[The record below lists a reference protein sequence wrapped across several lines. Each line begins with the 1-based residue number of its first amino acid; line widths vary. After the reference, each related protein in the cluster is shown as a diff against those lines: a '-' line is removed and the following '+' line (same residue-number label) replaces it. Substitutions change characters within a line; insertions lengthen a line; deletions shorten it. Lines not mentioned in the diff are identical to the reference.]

1 MHRILVVPVT
11 ILVALGLSSADAGSS
26 PEFSTNVQPFLKKNC
41 LACHNDRAKVG
52 GLSLAGYQSTEDMVG
67 NRDLWERVSE
77 RIRNGEMPPKGM
89 PRPTPQD
96 AAAVCS
102 WIDGTFD
109 RIDRNTPPDPG
120 RLTAHRLNR
129 FEYNNAV
136 HDLLAIDFQPADD
149 FPNDDSGY
157 GFDNIGDVLSLSPVL
172 MEKYLAAAEKI
183 ARKAIPT
190 GAHPKP
196 TREKV
201 SNHHVPKY
209 GPAPV
214 GEYIRYQVP
223 NEADYTI
230 RAGVTG
236 KREPLL
242 LTLFVDNVKVKDE
255 VLNGVDDEK
264 PRFIEYPTHL
274 TAGEHRLGARLQR
287 SVAVK
292 PMPKPPDLRFIHAK
306 PQPAR
311 DDKGEEPPP
320 PTPRVDYFELQGP
333 YHPLPAPPT
342 ETRKRIFTCSEQ
354 TTECAETMLR
364 RVTYRAWRRPVK
376 DAEIE
381 KLAGFVTLARSS
393 GDTFDEGMR
402 LALEAIL
409 VSPDFLFRVERD
421 ANPRDASLT
430 HPVSDFELASR
441 LSFFLWSSI
450 PDEILLHAAEERT
463 LHQPAVL
470 KAQMTRMLKDGRS
483 ERFVNSFAGQW
494 LELRNLDSIK
504 PDPDKFPQFEDLRG
518 DMRTETRMFFES
530 VMRDDRSI
538 LDFLDGKYTFLNQE
552 LAEFYGIPGV
562 EGTEFRRVELDGVQR
577 SGILTQASVLTVSSY
592 PTRTS
597 PVIRGKWVLE
607 NLLNAPPPPPP
618 PNVPALADGEV
629 GTKVSLREQLE
640 KHRANPVCA
649 SCHSKMDPLGFG
661 LENYDAIGHWRT
673 KDGSFPIDSSGTLP
687 TGKSFTTPAQMK
699 QILRSNPAA
708 FARCLSEKM
717 LTYALGRGLE
727 RYDRPAVKQLVAQLT
742 ANDYRFDTLV
752 SGIVESLPFQ
762 MRRGEGETHVTQTL
776 AQAHHP

>member
-1 MHRILVVPVT
+1 MHRILGISITV
-11 ILVALGLSSADAGSS
+11 LVALGNCSAADF
-26 PEFSTNVQPFLKKNC
+26 PTTVQPFLKKNC
-41 LACHNDRAKVG
+41 LACHNEKAKYG
-52 GLSLAGYQSTEDMVG
+52 GLVLSGYQSTTDVVS
-67 NRDLWERVSE
+67 NRDLWELVSE
-77 RIRNGEMPPKGM
+77 RIKNGEMPPKGM
-89 PRPTPQD
+89 PRPTPAD
-96 AAAVCS
+96 AAAVTA
-102 WIDGTFD
+102 WIDETFD
-109 RIDRNTPPDPG
+109 RIDRATPPDPG

-136 HDLLAIDFQPADD
+136 QDLLAIDFKPADD

-172 MEKYLAAAEKI
+172 MEKYVSAAEKI

-190 GAHPKP
+190 GTLPKP

-201 SNHHVPKY
+201 PNHHVPKY

-214 GEYIRYQVP
+214 GEYIRYKIS

-230 RAGVTG
+230 RAGVSG

-242 LTLFVDNVKVKDE
+242 ITLYVDNVPVKDA
-255 VLNGVDDEK
+255 VLDSLDDEK
-264 PRFIEYPTHL
+264 ARFIEFPTHL
-274 TAGEHRLGARLQR
+274 TAGEHRLGARLR
-287 SVAVK
+287 RTVTVN
-292 PMPKPPDLRFIHAK
+292 PMPKPPDLRFINATQ
-306 PQPAR
+306 QPVK
-311 DDKGEEPPP
+311 DKNAEPAP
-320 PTPRVDYFELQGP
+320 PTPRVEYVEIQGP

-342 ETRKRIFTCSEQ
+342 EAQKRIFVCTEK
-354 TTECAETMLR
+354 TTACAETMLR
-364 RVTYRAWRRPVK
+364 PLAYHAWRRPVK
-376 DAEIE
+376 EAEIQ
-381 KLAGFVTLARSS
+381 KLARFVTLAQKS

-409 VSPDFLFRVERD
+409 VSPDFLFRIERD
-421 ANPRDASLT
+421 PNPRDASLT

-450 PDEILLHAAEERT
+450 PDAILLHAAEEHT

-470 KAQMTRMLKDGRS
+470 KAQMTRMLKDDRS
-483 ERFVNSFAGQW
+483 GRFVNSFAGQW

-518 DMRTETRMFFES
+518 EMRTETRMFFES
-530 VMRDDRSI
+530 VMREDRSI

-552 LAEFYGIPGV
+552 LAAFYGIPGV
-562 EGTEFRRVELDGVQR
+562 EGNEFRRVELDGVQR
-577 SGILTQASVLTVSSY
+577 SGVLTQASVLTVSSY

-618 PNVPALADGEV
+618 PNVPALADSEI

-687 TGKSFTTPAQMK
+687 SGKRFTTPAEMK
-699 QILRSNPAA
+699 EILRSNPEA
-708 FARCLSEKM
+708 FAQCLSEKM

-727 RYDRPAVKQLVAQLT
+727 RYDRPAVKKIVAQLA
-742 ANDYRFDTLV
+742 ANDYRFDELI
-752 SGIVESLPFQ
+752 SGVVESLPFQ
-762 MRRGEGETHVTQTL
+762 MRRGEGDTHATQTI